1 MTGWERMTSRCL
13 GFLGEEVQNQKQQA
27 SNCGAKFSL
36 LPRQMDLR
44 YLNSIYYKFEMFE
57 MFDCIKI
64 FSVVTI
70 YHNPKLF

>member
-1 MTGWERMTSRCL
+1 MTGWERMTSRCP

-44 YLNSIYYKFEMFE
+44 YLNSIYYKFEMF
-57 MFDCIKI
+57 DCIKI
-64 FSVVTI
+64 FSVVT
-70 YHNPKLF
+70 HNPKLF